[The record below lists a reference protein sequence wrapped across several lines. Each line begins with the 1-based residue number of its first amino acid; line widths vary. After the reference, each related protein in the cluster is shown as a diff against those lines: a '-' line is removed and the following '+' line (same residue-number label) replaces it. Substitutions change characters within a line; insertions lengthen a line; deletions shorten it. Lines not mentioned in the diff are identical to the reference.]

1 MSVEPQ
7 GYTIHALRRS
17 AMYLPVCRMNKGG
30 LVGCTLPTSLLQTPV
45 HRMG

>member
-17 AMYLPVCRMNKGG
+17 AMYLPLFRLNNSG
-30 LVGCTLPTSLLQTPV
+30 LVGWALPTSLLQTLV
-45 HRMG
+45 HRLG

>member
-17 AMYLPVCRMNKGG
+17 AMYLPLLRLNNSG
-30 LVGCTLPTSLLQTPV
+30 LVGWNQASGQRV
-45 HRMG
+45 R